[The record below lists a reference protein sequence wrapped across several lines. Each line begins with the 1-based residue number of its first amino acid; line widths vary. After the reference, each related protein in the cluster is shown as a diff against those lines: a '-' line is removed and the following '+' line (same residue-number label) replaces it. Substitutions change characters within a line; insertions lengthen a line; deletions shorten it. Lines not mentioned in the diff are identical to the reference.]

1 MNLVSQKSNWL
12 TDALIGGGITSC
24 QAEVFNAA
32 WDAGGYIAGGFGR
45 MVGVFD
51 AHARDRLP
59 LYPKWRDREGWRSLA
74 QYTGMMI
81 DHPRPPWE
89 GGKSSPHWKWRGSVG
104 DVDFFFPN
112 EAAAWAALNRV
123 KSIYSHFGAYFGA
136 EIYHTPTKAGYA
148 QEFVID
154 RCRYQFI
161 TKVNG
166 TPEEVLASFDLTNAK
181 VALLPDEI
189 LTHHE
194 WRGLEEQRAI
204 GIDAWSKPNLL
215 WRVWKWVRKHS
226 YSKLRA
232 SDEDR
237 FVNVVFDALQATKDG
252 NLKRWDR
259 PVTKHEIQRFA
270 KMFIHTFES
279 SSALKVAMILDDYD
293 RMNVVKDVMS
303 KGAK

>member
-1 MNLVSQKSNWL
+1 MSLVSQRSTWL
-12 TDALIGGGITSC
+12 TDALIGGGITSH
-24 QAEVFNAA
+24 QVEVFNAA

-45 MVGVFD
+45 MVAVHD
-51 AHARDRLP
+51 AHSRDGLP

-74 QYTGMMI
+74 QYTEMMMEP
-81 DHPRPPWE
+81 PRPPWE
-89 GGKSSPHWKWRGSVG
+89 GKSSPHPHWKWRGSVG
-104 DVDFFFPN
+104 DVDLFFPN
-112 EAAAWAALNRV
+112 EASAWAAISRV
-123 KSIYSHFGAYFGA
+123 KSRFGDRIYLA
-136 EIYHTPTKAGYA
+136 PTAAGYA
-148 QEFVID
+148 QEAVHD

-181 VALLPDEI
+181 VALLPDAI
-189 LTHHE
+189 LTHPE

-215 WRVWKWVRKHS
+215 WRVWKWARKHT
-226 YSKLRA
+226 YLKLRA

-259 PVTKHEIQRFA
+259 PVAKHEIQRFA
-270 KMFIHTFES
+270 KMFIHTFEP
-279 SSALKVAMILDDYD
+279 SSALKAAMILDDYD
-293 RMNVVKDVMS
+293 RMNVVRDVMS
-303 KGAK
+303 KGVK